1 MAFRSK
7 GQQWRKR
14 NGNDNT
20 RYQIPDQG
28 SIGHTKDQQSN
39 KEEEKATAFS
49 KRLQNFCLR
58 SKATWLQ
65 KCTEMQWN
73 ISWWQKG
80 KRSCSAL
87 ALALAIL

>member
-14 NGNDNT
+14 NGNDNV

-58 SKATWLQ
+58 SKAMVA
-65 KCTEMQWN
+65 EMY
-73 ISWWQKG
+73 
-80 KRSCSAL
+80 
-87 ALALAIL
+87 

>member
-14 NGNDNT
+14 NGNDDA

-39 KEEEKATAFS
+39 KEEEKATAFFKDFLPEVKS
-49 KRLQNFCLR
+49 YVVAELYRN
-58 SKATWLQ
+58 AV
-65 KCTEMQWN
+65 EY
-73 ISWWQKG
+73 
-80 KRSCSAL
+80 
-87 ALALAIL
+87 ILVAER

>member
-14 NGNDNT
+14 NGNDDA

-39 KEEEKATAFS
+39 KEQEKANAFS
-49 KRLQNFCLR
+49 KKLHGRRNVP
-58 SKATWLQ
+58 
-65 KCTEMQWN
+65 KCSG
-73 ISWWQKG
+73 IYLGGRKVKGVVLPLPLPWQYFE
-80 KRSCSAL
+80 
-87 ALALAIL
+87 

>member
-14 NGNDNT
+14 NGNDNV

-49 KRLQNFCLR
+49 NRLIYNFCPR
-58 SKATWLQ
+58 SKATWLHG
-65 KCTEMQWN
+65 TEMQWN

>member
-14 NGNDNT
+14 NGNDDAQ
-20 RYQIPDQG
+20 YQIPDQG

-49 KRLQNFCLR
+49 KRL
-58 SKATWLQ
+58 
-65 KCTEMQWN
+65 
-73 ISWWQKG
+73 
-80 KRSCSAL
+80 
-87 ALALAIL
+87 